1 MRPHRALVP
10 QLSPEIEL
18 QGREAHH
25 LLEVLRARPGNVVTV
40 FDGKG
45 LEGRAVVESVEGGLL
60 RLRLEQTWEASR
72 EVGVPV
78 ELYVALLKGDALAE
92 VVRAA
97 TELGA
102 TRIVPVVTVH
112 SVAKEMGGNKLERL
126 RRVAVEAAKQSGRTV
141 IPVVADPIPLKQVP
155 QVEQGF
161 VAHVGAELRVRDVL
175 EPGKPVSLATGPEG
189 GFSPQ
194 EVDFLIGRGFRPVTL
209 GRRILRAE
217 TAPLALLALVTVG
230 EGL

>member
-10 QLSPEIEL
+10 HLSPEIEL
-18 QGREAHH
+18 RGREAHH
-25 LLEVLRARPGNVVTV
+25 LLEVLRARPGDVVTV

-45 LEGRAVVESVEGGLL
+45 LEGRAVVERVEEGFLW
-60 RLRLEQTWEASR
+60 LRLEQSWEASR
-72 EVGVPV
+72 EVGVAL

-97 TELGA
+97 TELGV
-102 TRIVPVVTVH
+102 TRIVPVVSVH
-112 SVAKEMGGNKLERL
+112 SVAKEMGAHKLERL
-126 RRVAVEAAKQSGRTV
+126 RRIAVEAAKQSGRTV
-141 IPVVADPIPLKQVP
+141 VPVVAEPIPLKQIP

-175 EPGKPVSLATGPEG
+175 EPGKPISLATGPEG

-194 EVDFLIGRGFRPVTL
+194 EVEFLTRRGFRPVTL

-217 TAPLALLALVTVG
+217 TAPLALLALVTAG

>member
-10 QLSPEIEL
+10 HMSSEIEL
-18 QGREAHH
+18 RGREAHH
-25 LLEVLRARPGNVVTV
+25 LLEVLRARPGDFVTV

-45 LEGRAVVESVEGGLL
+45 LEGRAVVEWAEAGIL
-60 RLRLEQTWEASR
+60 RLRLEQTWEAGR

-78 ELYVALLKGDALAE
+78 ELYVALLKGDALAD

-97 TELGA
+97 TELGV
-102 TRIVPVVTVH
+102 TRVVPIVTVH
-112 SVAKEMGGNKLERL
+112 CVAKEIGANKLERL

-141 IPVVADPIPLKQVP
+141 VPAVTDPISLKQVP
-155 QVEQGF
+155 EVEQGY

-175 EPGKPVSLATGPEG
+175 ETDKPVSLATGPEG

-194 EVDFLIGRGFRPVTL
+194 EVEFLTGRGFRPVTL

-217 TAPLALLALVTVG
+217 TAPLALLALVTAG

>member
-10 QLSPEIEL
+10 HLSPEIEL
-18 QGREAHH
+18 RGREARH
-25 LLEVLRARPGNVVTV
+25 LLEVLRARPGDLVTV

-45 LEGRAVVESVEGGLL
+45 LEGRAVVEAVEAGIL
-60 RLRLEQTWEASR
+60 RLRLEQSWEVSR

-78 ELYVALLKGDALAE
+78 ELYVALLKGDALAD

-97 TELGA
+97 TELGV
-102 TRIVPVVTVH
+102 TRIVPTITTH

-141 IPVVADPIPLKQVP
+141 VPVVAEPIPLKQIP

-161 VAHVGAELRVRDVL
+161 VAHVGSELRVREVL
-175 EPGKPVSLATGPEG
+175 EPGKPISLATGPEG

-194 EVDFLIGRGFRPVTL
+194 EVDFLVGRGFQPVTL

-217 TAPLALLALVTVG
+217 TAPLALLALVTAG